1 MKLLTALLAFAIF
14 TTSSPTGGNVSFTPT
29 ALYFLANSGGS
40 DGNAGTST
48 GAAWNT
54 ANHAV
59 NCGDEIVVQSGT
71 YSARFFQ
78 NFGTVTC
85 GANGSTSGGV
95 GGAGGVFTAN
105 LVCAVPYACISD
117 GIWVNKSNWSVQGF
131 TVSDVSSNTAVAM
144 RATPT
149 GAGTTLSYVAF
160 INNVCTGASLACFY
174 GGGSTDAT
182 KSVDEFALIGNVA
195 FNGSQSS
202 GQCGSGLS
210 INTPLAVDSFA
221 GTHIAV
227 IGNYAYGNINGIC
240 GANSGGHGAFST
252 DNGGT
257 GSGSSTVI
265 VASAT
270 GMLAGFPIGVQNAA
284 GIVITGISQPNWITS
299 ISTNTLTLNTVT
311 SGTIANGASIATG
324 LTTDGEGL
332 IFDTWDSN
340 AYAKQAYVSQNVFWG
355 NGGNGMVLLCNSA
368 CAAGLN
374 ITVDHNTVYGNLQDY
389 KHSSWGA
396 EFNFNT
402 GASFA
407 GTFTITNNIVEA
419 SVITPTGSP
428 STFKNVGGTNVGMG
442 NSVVSAILN
451 PGYTVNGNFF
461 KSAASATCPTGST
474 CNGASNDVS
483 YFNGANYASG
493 NTFGTS
499 SGMAAPGSLPTTAPN
514 CSGQTN
520 VRQCMVAAGVVA
532 DVVPS
537 GGAASLGFQP
547 IGTCGPDS
555 KWPTWVNYLAYHS
568 VSGYA
573 NGATITLNSG
583 LVAKPCGV

>member
-1 MKLLTALLAFAIF
+1 MKILAVLIAFVVFATAI
-14 TTSSPTGGNVSFTPT
+14 PVGNTFTPT

-40 DGNAGTST
+40 DANGGTTT

-59 NCGDEIVVQSGT
+59 NCGDEIVVQPGT
-71 YSARFFQ
+71 YSGRFFQ
-78 NFGTVTC
+78 NFGVVSNC
-85 GANGSTSGGV
+85 PSSSGGV
-95 GGAGGVFTAN
+95 AGAGGVYTAN
-105 LVCAVPYACISD
+105 LVCAVPFACISD

-131 TVSDVSSNTAVAM
+131 TVSDVSSNIAVAM

-195 FNGSQSS
+195 FNGAQTS

-210 INTPLAVDSFA
+210 INTPNTVDSFA

-240 GANSGGHGAFST
+240 GANSGGNGAFST
-252 DNGGT
+252 DSGGT

-270 GMLAGFPIGVQNAA
+270 GMKAGYPIGAQNAA
-284 GIVITGISQPNWITS
+284 GIVTTGISQPNWITNV
-299 ISTNTLTLNTVT
+299 STNTLTLNTVT
-311 SGTIANGASIATG
+311 SGTIADGTSIAVG

-332 IFDTWDSN
+332 IFDTWNSN

-355 NGGNGMVLLCNSA
+355 NGGNGMVLLCQSA

-389 KHSSWGA
+389 KHSSFGA

-402 GASFA
+402 GATFA

-428 STFKNVGGTNVGMG
+428 STFKNVPSTNVGMG
-442 NSVVSAILN
+442 NAVVSALLN
-451 PGYTVNGNFF
+451 PGYTVSGNFF
-461 KSAASATCPTGST
+461 KSAASATCPAGGT
-474 CNGASNDVS
+474 CNGASNDVA
-483 YFNGANYASG
+483 YFNSANYASG
-493 NTFGTS
+493 NTFGTDP
-499 SGMAAPGSLPTTAPN
+499 GLANVAALPTTAPN
-514 CSGQTN
+514 CSGQSN
-520 VRQCMVAAGVVA
+520 VYQCMVTAGVVA
-532 DVVPS
+532 AVVPS
-537 GGAASLGFQP
+537 GSAAAAGYQP
-547 IGTCGPDS
+547 PGGCTANS
-555 KWPTWVNYLAYHS
+555 KWPTWTNYLVYHS
-568 VSGYA
+568 ISSYA
-573 NGATITLNSG
+573 NGATITINSG
-583 LVAKPCGV
+583 LVTKPCGV